1 MLNLFKKKPASK
13 QETGK
18 VTLSKIEI
26 IKYKKLVKAIVGNRG
41 DTLYKFIDEFNSR
54 NLKSINVEIRSTIL
68 KHHTY
73 DTPEEFELDLFNTY
87 FDELALMYLQSK
99 KYILSVDWKGEETKG
114 DIIDFVNNRLSYE
127 GEREINSSI
136 LNDLQEKLENNVLC
150 VYSSDFLM
158 IKLKLIDNELKK
170 IGYSLYFINNNS
182 DTYHLFLAKTGVIGE
197 DEKIIN
203 FWTADIDDFEHNG
216 LGKDIKAGLTT
227 SKIKV
232 IISENKSREIVSN
245 TMFFI
250 NNEDE
255 NTLEI
260 ETINCNEV
268 IKGSI
273 PKDTVNYE
281 IIC

>member
-1 MLNLFKKKPASK
+1 MLNLFKKKPVSK
-13 QETGK
+13 DETGK

-26 IKYKKLVKAIVGNRG
+26 IKYKKLIRAIVGNRG

-54 NLKSINVEIRSTIL
+54 NLKNINVEIRSTIL

-87 FDELALMYLQSK
+87 FDELVLMYLQSK
-99 KYILSVDWKGEETKG
+99 KYILSVDWKGEEETG
-114 DIIDFVNNRLSYE
+114 DIEDFVNNRLSYE
-127 GEREINSSI
+127 GEREINSVI
-136 LNDLQEKLENNVLC
+136 LKDLQEKIKNNVLC
-150 VYSSDFLM
+150 VYSSDFLV

-170 IGYSLYFINNNS
+170 IGYSLYLINNNS
-182 DTYHLFLAKTGVIGE
+182 DTYHLFIAKTGVIGE

-216 LGKDIKAGLTT
+216 LGRDIKAGLAS
-227 SKIKV
+227 SKIKA
-232 IISENKSREIVSN
+232 IISENESREIVSN

-250 NNEDE
+250 NDENED
-255 NTLEI
+255 TIEI
-260 ETINCNEV
+260 ENINSNEV
-268 IKGSI
+268 IKGRI
-273 PKDTVNYE
+273 PKDTVHYD

>member
-13 QETGK
+13 EETAK

-26 IKYKKLVKAIVGNRG
+26 IKYKKLIKAIVGNRG
-41 DTLYKFIDEFNSR
+41 DTLYKFIDEFNRR
-54 NLKSINVEIRSTIL
+54 NLKSLNVEIRSTIL

-99 KYILSVDWKGEETKG
+99 KYILSVDWKGEEETG
-114 DIIDFVNNRLSYE
+114 DIEDFVNNRLSYE
-127 GEREINSSI
+127 GEREINSVI
-136 LNDLQEKLENNVLC
+136 LKDLQEKIENNVLC
-150 VYSSDFLM
+150 VYSSDFLV

-170 IGYSLYFINNNS
+170 IGYSLYLINNNS
-182 DTYHLFLAKTGVIGE
+182 DTYHLFIAKTGVIGE

-216 LGKDIKAGLTT
+216 LGRDIKAGLAT

-232 IISENKSREIVSN
+232 IISENESREIVSN

-250 NNEDE
+250 NDENED
-255 NTLEI
+255 TIEI

-268 IKGSI
+268 IKGRI
-273 PKDTVNYE
+273 PKDTVHYD